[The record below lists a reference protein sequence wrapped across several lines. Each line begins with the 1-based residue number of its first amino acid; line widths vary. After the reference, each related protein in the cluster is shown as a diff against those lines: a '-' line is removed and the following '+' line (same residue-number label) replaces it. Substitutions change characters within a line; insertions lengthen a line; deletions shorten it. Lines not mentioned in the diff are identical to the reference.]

1 MSVSIVL
8 GMAFGVGAAGYLALA
23 WHVWRYRR
31 AAGGHGL
38 VVMAL
43 AVFVWTTCYA
53 MELTSDTVAAN
64 KVWSGLKFVGI
75 VGIVPGLAWFVD
87 EYIGARR
94 LGRRGLALLCV
105 EPLVVLTALAV
116 PAWHDAFH
124 YYDPADVAGGLLDH
138 RPIPIAG
145 PLFWPHALYTWLGV
159 AICVGVLATRLLR
172 IARPYRRQAY
182 AIVAATGLPMLVN
195 VAFNLEVGVVGT
207 VDPTPF
213 AFVLTAV
220 VLFWGFFRLRLL
232 DLVPVARSV
241 VVDQMTDGV
250 VVLDAYGRVVDA
262 NPATSTLLG
271 DRRSRVVGRRLDEL
285 VPALA
290 DALARHIPATTTR
303 DDVVLSGLGGQRTDL
318 SLTLTSLLDRNGAE
332 TGRLAVLRDVTAR
345 VRIETELRTLL
356 EQQTR
361 LSETLEASLR
371 PARLPDVPGLRL
383 AARSLP
389 SGTGSQVSGD
399 FYDVH
404 PATGG
409 AWAFVLGDVSGKGV
423 EAAVV
428 TSMARHTV
436 RALSAQGWQPRQV
449 LEQLN
454 TALEP
459 GEDLERFCTV
469 VYGRIVAAPATGE
482 APGEVAGVR
491 LTVCLGGHPA
501 PFVRRA
507 DGTVFAVG
515 EPGTVLGLLPEVSVE
530 EVVVD
535 LAPGDVLLAYTD
547 GVTEARHEGVQFGD
561 ERLAQVL
568 GATAAGLRG
577 RTGAAAA
584 SLVADAVADRVV
596 KEVVEFASERD
607 DVAILVLA
615 VA

>member
-8 GMAFGVGAAGYLALA
+8 GIAFGIGAAGYLALA

-53 MELTSDTVAAN
+53 MELTTHTVDAN

-87 EYIGARR
+87 EYTGARR

-105 EPLVVLTALAV
+105 EPAVVLTALAV
-116 PAWHDAFH
+116 PAWHDSFH
-124 YYDPADVAGGLLDH
+124 HYRAADVAGGLLDH
-138 RPIPIAG
+138 RPIPEAG
-145 PLFWPHALYTWLGV
+145 PLFWPHALYTW
-159 AICVGVLATRLLR
+159 VGVSVCVFVLTRRLLR

-182 AIVAATGLPMLVN
+182 AIVGGTGLPLLVN
-195 VAFNLEVGVVGT
+195 VAFNLEVGFVGT

-232 DLVPVARSV
+232 DLVPVARDV
-241 VVDQMTDGV
+241 VVEQMTDGV

-262 NPATSTLLG
+262 NPATSGLLG

-303 DDVVLSGLGGQRTDL
+303 DDVVLTGLGGRRTDL
-318 SLTLTSLLDRNGAE
+318 ALTLTSLLDRAGAE

-345 VRIETELRTLL
+345 VRIENELRALL
-356 EQQTR
+356 DQQTR
-361 LSETLEASLR
+361 LAETLEAGLR
-371 PARLPDVPGLRL
+371 PSRLPDVPGLRL

-404 PATGG
+404 PATAG

-436 RALSAQGWQPRQV
+436 RALSAQGYAPQQV

-469 VYGRIVAAPATGE
+469 VYGRITDAP
-482 APGEVAGVR
+482 APGEVTGVR
-491 LTVCLGGHPA
+491 LTICLGGHPA
-501 PFVRRA
+501 PLVRRA

-515 EPGTVLGLLPEVSVE
+515 EPGTVLGLLPEVDVE

-535 LAPGDVLLAYTD
+535 LGPGDVLLAYTD

-568 GATAAGLRG
+568 AGTAAGLRG

>member
-94 LGRRGLALLCV
+94 LGRRGLALLCL
-105 EPLVVLTALAV
+105 EPAAVLSALAV
-116 PAWHDAFH
+116 PAWHDSFH
-124 YYDPADVAGGLLDH
+124 YYDPADVAGGLPDG
-138 RPIPIAG
+138 RPIPVAG
-145 PLFWPHALYTWLGV
+145 PLFWPHAIYTWVGV

-195 VAFNLEVGVVGT
+195 VAFNLEVGFVGT

-262 NPATSTLLG
+262 NPATSALLG

-290 DALARHIPATTTR
+290 DALGRHIPATTTR
-303 DDVVLSGLGGQRTDL
+303 DDVVLSGLGGARTDL

-345 VRIETELRTLL
+345 VRTENELRTLL

-371 PARLPDVPGLRL
+371 PSRLPDVPGLRL

-454 TALEP
+454 AALEP

-469 VYGRIVAAPATGE
+469 VYGRITAAPASGE
-482 APGEVAGVR
+482 GGGVGVR
-491 LTVCLGGHPA
+491 LSVCLGGHPA
-501 PFVRRA
+501 PFVRKA

-515 EPGTVLGLLPEVSVE
+515 EPGTVLGLLPEVGVE

-547 GVTEARHEGVQFGD
+547 GVTEARHDGVQFGE

-568 GATAAGLRG
+568 GSTAAGLHG